1 MTGEKV
7 SREELDR
14 IIEKHGGPRG
24 VDLTGCSLRG
34 EVLVDMDL
42 HGIILRGADLRQ
54 TRLYGADLSGA
65 NLQGANLE
73 GAKLNNAK
81 LTGALLDEW
90 KGKEIKRTNLKGAQL
105 INADLERA
113 NLEGAILR
121 EAKLERAKL
130 KDTVLHN
137 ADLKKANLR
146 LAELDNT
153 RLGRKSLGVTLV
165 QELDGHYY
173 EARYVYLALKDN
185 FQSIGAYDDAS
196 WAYIRERTM
205 ERKMLSPRNAG
216 GYYSED
222 LPDPSEAGLRR
233 AYHLVKF
240 YVKYTWKWAKSWL
253 MGAIWGYGQ
262 RPEYALR
269 IAFVTVV
276 VFAVLFRWIGKL
288 KAEPVRPL
296 TLWDYVVYSLS
307 GFTVYGFSDMK
318 PADTLTAILT
328 TIETL
333 MGIGT
338 LAIFTSALGQ
348 RIGGR

>member
-54 TRLYGADLSGA
+54 TRFYRTDLSVA

-81 LTGALLDEW
+81 LKGALLDEW
-90 KGKEIKRTNLKGAQL
+90 KGKEIKQTNLKRAQL
-105 INADLERA
+105 ISADLEGA

-121 EAKLERAKL
+121 EANLEKAGL
-130 KDTVLHN
+130 KGAILHK
-137 ADLKKANLR
+137 ADLREANLK

-153 RLGRKSLGVTLV
+153 RLDPKSLGGNVV
-165 QELDGHYY
+165 QELGGRYD
-173 EARYVYLALKDN
+173 EARYIYLALKDN
-185 FQSIGAYDDAS
+185 FRSIGAYDGAG
-196 WAYIRERTM
+196 WAYIKERTM
-205 ERKMLSPRNAG
+205 ERKMLSPLNASRC
-216 GYYSED
+216 YHED
-222 LPDPSEAGLRR
+222 LPDPSEAALRR
-233 AYHLVKF
+233 AYRLVKF
-240 YVKYTWKWAKSWL
+240 FAKYAWKWAKSWL

-269 IAFVTVV
+269 VALVTIA
-276 VFAVLFRWIGKL
+276 VFAVLFRWIGKI
-288 KAEPVRPL
+288 ETDPVRSL
-296 TLWDYVVYSLS
+296 TLWDYFVYSLS
-307 GFTVYGFSDMK
+307 GFTIYGFSDMK

-328 TIETL
+328 TAETL